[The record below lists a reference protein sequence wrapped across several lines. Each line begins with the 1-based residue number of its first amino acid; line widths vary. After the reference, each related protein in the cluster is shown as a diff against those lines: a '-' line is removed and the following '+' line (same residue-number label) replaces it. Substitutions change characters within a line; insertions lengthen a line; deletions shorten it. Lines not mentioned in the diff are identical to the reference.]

1 MKKIF
6 LICFFIITIISTIIY
21 SILFTNIG
29 NKILSNYIERVI
41 NHQQDELQFKIENF
55 NLTAKYLNLIA
66 YVNDGSKIRVSGNFS
81 IWKRDFNLNY
91 SMNIFDLSIMKN
103 LMNYEPK
110 GGLCIN
116 GTFIGNYQNS
126 IIEGISNIAKSQ
138 TRYSFNLKNFE
149 LENLNV
155 QVKEAKISELLM
167 LMGKPS
173 YLSGKLNIIAD
184 IKNIN
189 SLNSEG
195 IIKSNII
202 NGKVNNDIVN
212 EELELG
218 IANLINFKS
227 DFNALISSNNVEI
240 KTIFDSSIGDLLIN
254 NMIIDLSTRKVNSD
268 YAINISNMNALSG
281 FIDGKLVGS
290 FTTKGI
296 LEKVEN
302 TTKIEGISDIF
313 ESETK
318 YKAYL
323 NNFDLSSILFSI
335 ENAKI
340 ENLLKMLSKP
350 IYATGDLNIKGD
362 VKNTDTN
369 KLDGFINSTF
379 SHVSIVNEVANTVF
393 DQNIKDDI
401 TADLTINSIL
411 IPNQVISKM
420 ALETNIANVDTQN
433 STYYIKENIFSSDY
447 LLNISSLEKMDNF
460 IPIKLLGKMDIL
472 GNINIEENKFLLN
485 GKSNFSDGIFDFNLN
500 NDYLALNLFD
510 INTSNLS
517 KMLRYPQIL
526 DSSNGNLNITYNL
539 ETKKGELFGS
549 FKNGH
554 FLPNSFTSILNPIL
568 KIDSTK
574 EFYEIVNIN
583 GKIKDE
589 FLISNITFKNK
600 DNSFEINNLNLD
612 YKKNLINSKIDI
624 KLVE

>member
-1 MKKIF
+1 MKKIL
-6 LICFFIITIISTIIY
+6 LICFFIITTILIIIY
-21 SILFTNIG
+21 NILFTNIG
-29 NKILSNYIERVI
+29 NKILSNYIERLI
-41 NHQQDELQFKIENF
+41 NHQHDELQLKIEEF
-55 NLTAKYLNLIA
+55 DLTTRYFNLIA
-66 YVNDGSKIRVSGNFS
+66 QVNDGSEIKVSGNLS
-81 IWKRDFNLNY
+81 LWKRDFNLNY
-91 SMNIFDLSIMKN
+91 SMNIFDLSIIKN
-103 LMNYEPK
+103 LMNYKTK
-110 GGLCIN
+110 GNLCIN
-116 GTFIGNYQNS
+116 GTFIGNYQNA
-126 IIEGISNIAKSQ
+126 IIKGISNIAKSQ
-138 TRYSFNLKNFE
+138 TRYSFNLKKFE
-149 LENLNV
+149 LESLNV

-218 IANLINFKS
+218 IANLINFKA
-227 DFNALISSNNVEI
+227 DFNALVSSNNVEI
-240 KTIFDSSIGDLLIN
+240 KAIFDSSIGNLLID
-254 NMIIDLSTRKVNSD
+254 NMIINLSTKKVNAD
-268 YAINISNMNALSG
+268 YAINISNMNTLSG
-281 FIDGKLVGS
+281 LIDRQLVGN
-290 FTTKGI
+290 FTTKGV

-302 TTKIEGISDIF
+302 TTKIEGTSDIF

-318 YKAYL
+318 YKAYF
-323 NNFDLSSILFSI
+323 NDFDLSSILFSI

-340 ENLLKMLSKP
+340 ENLLKMLSEP

-362 VKNTDTN
+362 VRNTDIN

-393 DQNIKDDI
+393 DQNIKDDT

-411 IPNQVISKM
+411 IPNQVVSKM
-420 ALETNIANVDTQN
+420 ALETNIANLNTQN
-433 STYYIKENIFSSDY
+433 SIYYIKENIFSSDY
-447 LLNISSLEKMDNF
+447 LLNISSLEKMYNF
-460 IPIKLLGKMDIL
+460 IPIKLLGKMDMS

-500 NDYLALNLFD
+500 NNNLALNLFD
-510 INTSNLS
+510 INTRNLS
-517 KMLRYPQIL
+517 KMLRYPEII

-549 FKNGH
+549 FKNSH

-600 DNSFEINNLNLD
+600 DASFEINNLSLD
-612 YKKNLINSKIDI
+612 YQENLINSKVDI
-624 KLVE
+624 KLVK